1 MAMVSGVA
9 ARQPGRP
16 ERLDRRTG
24 RIGHQVTSRRS
35 MMVYLFILSTL
46 IPIHFLLGTAVIHSY
61 RVVLL
66 LAFVPSVLLW
76 LQGSAGRIRFPDV
89 LLFCFVVWAA
99 IALAKAHG
107 AAEVVQPAGVLLIE
121 TFGAYLLARVHVR
134 NEADFLR
141 MVKLLLW
148 IVVVLVPIALIESV
162 TSYQLVLD
170 LLRPVA
176 SVHASTL
183 TEPRWG
189 LERAQTV
196 FPHPIHFGVFC
207 ASVLGLAFYSLEAG
221 RNLLRRV
228 FRVAM
233 IAIGVFLSLS
243 TGALTAFV
251 AQLAL
256 IGWDNLTFRVNRRWA
271 ILGGLAVAAYAV
283 IDLFSNRTPFHV
295 FVTYLTFNMDS
306 AYNRIHIWNYGTA
319 EVLRHPLFGIGL
331 NEWERAHWMSASM
344 DNFWLLTT
352 VQYGLP
358 AFVFLAGAVLWMMHR
373 IGYAG
378 DLSDQARACRTG
390 LLISL
395 AGIIIAG
402 TTVHFWHML
411 YPLFMFLLGSGAWL
425 LDQDEAVPARARTRQ
440 TARPRAL
447 PVASVGL
454 RPAPAKKV
462 SSRWR

>member
-1 MAMVSGVA
+1 
-9 ARQPGRP
+9 
-16 ERLDRRTG
+16 
-24 RIGHQVTSRRS
+24 
-35 MMVYLFILSTL
+35 MVYMFILSTL
-46 IPIHFLLGTAVIHSY
+46 IPVHFWLGTAVIHSY

-66 LAFVPSVLLW
+66 LAFVPSVLFW
-76 LQGSAGRIRFPDV
+76 LQGNAGKIRFPDV
-89 LLFCFVVWAA
+89 LLVCFVIWAA
-99 IALAKAHG
+99 IALARAHG
-107 AAEVVQPAGVLLIE
+107 AAEAVQPAGVLLIE
-121 TFGAYLLARVHVR
+121 TFGAYLLARVYVR

-141 MVKLLLW
+141 MVNLLLW

-176 SVHASTL
+176 SVHADTF
-183 TEPRWG
+183 TQPRWG

-207 ASVLGLAFYSLEAG
+207 ASVLGLAYYSLGAG
-221 RNLLRRV
+221 RNLLRRT
-228 FRVAM
+228 FRIAM
-233 IAIGVFLSLS
+233 ITVGVFLSLS

-251 AQLAL
+251 AQVAL
-256 IGWDNLTFRVNRRWA
+256 IGWNKVTVLVNRRWA
-271 ILGGLAVAAYAV
+271 ILGGLALAAYVV
-283 IDLFSNRTPFHV
+283 IDLLSNRTPFHV
-295 FVTYLTFNMDS
+295 FVTYLTFNTGS

-358 AFVFLAGAVLWMMHR
+358 AFVFLAGAVLWMMYKL
-373 IGYAG
+373 GYAG
-378 DLSDQARACRTG
+378 GLSEQARACRAG

-425 LDQDEAVPARARTRQ
+425 LDPDQENVPAGARTRQ
-440 TARPRAL
+440 TARSRAL
-447 PVASVGL
+447 PGASPRL
-454 RPAPAKKV
+454 RPAPARKV
-462 SSRWR
+462 SSPWR

>member
-1 MAMVSGVA
+1 MAMVSGIA
-9 ARQPGRP
+9 APGRP
-16 ERLDRRTG
+16 GRLDRRAG
-24 RIGHQVTSRRS
+24 GIEHQVTPRRS
-35 MMVYLFILSTL
+35 IMVSMFILSTL
-46 IPIHFLLGTAVIHSY
+46 IPVHFWLGTAVIHSY

-76 LQGSAGRIRFPDV
+76 LQGSAGKIRFPD
-89 LLFCFVVWAA
+89 LLFVCFVIWAT
-99 IALAKAHG
+99 IALARAHG
-107 AAEVVQPAGVLLIE
+107 AAEAVQPAGVLLIE
-121 TFGAYLLARVHVR
+121 TFGAYLLARVYVR
-134 NEADFLR
+134 NETDFLR

-148 IVVVLVPIALIESV
+148 IVVVLVPIALIESM
-162 TSYQLVLD
+162 TSQQLVLD
-170 LLRPVA
+170 LLRPLA
-176 SVHASTL
+176 PVHADTL
-183 TEPRWG
+183 AQPRWG

-207 ASVLGLAFYSLEAG
+207 ASVLGLACYSLEAG
-221 RNLLRRV
+221 RNLLRRS
-228 FRVAM
+228 FRVTM
-233 IAIGVFLSLS
+233 ISVGVFLSLS

-256 IGWDNLTFRVNRRWA
+256 IGWDKATFRVNRRWA
-271 ILGGLAVAAYAV
+271 ILGGLALTAYVAV
-283 IDLFSNRTPFHV
+283 DLLSNRTPFHV

-319 EVLRHPLFGIGL
+319 EVLRHPFFGIGL

-358 AFVFLAGAVLWMMHR
+358 AFVFLAGAVLWMMFKVGH
-373 IGYAG
+373 AKLE
-378 DLSDQARACRTG
+378 DDQARACRAG
-390 LLISL
+390 LLVSL

-425 LDQDEAVPARARTRQ
+425 LDHDEKYVPAATRTRQ
-440 TARPRAL
+440 TGRSRAL
-447 PVASVGL
+447 PVASPGL
-454 RPAPAKKV
+454 RPAPARKV